1 MEHILNY
8 LIHGTCSLTA
18 KQLGMNDKQH
28 RKKFPKEDTKA
39 LKSRRDGQTESLI
52 LSSDEQ

>member
-39 LKSRRDGQTESLI
+39 LKS
-52 LSSDEQ
+52 